1 MSKKTKGFDKYLN
14 FIRNIGIIAHI
25 DAGKTTLTERIL
37 YYTKRIHKMGEV
49 HEGTATMDYMPEEQ
63 ERGITITS
71 ACTSCH
77 WQDKQINIIDT
88 PGHVDFTIEVERALR
103 VLDGA
108 VGIFCAVGGVE
119 PQSETVWKQSE
130 KYHVPK
136 IAFVN
141 KMDRIGADFENVLF
155 EMKKKLGANPVAV
168 QIPWG
173 AGPDFEGIID
183 LIEMK
188 FLWFDP
194 STEGEKYE
202 KRELTSEQREKAE
215 LWRDKLI
222 ESISEIDESL
232 LEKYL
237 SEEEFS
243 TSEIKQG
250 LKKGTI
256 ELKLTPVFAGSALK
270 NIGVQPVLDGIC
282 DFLPSPLEVKQ
293 IEGIDPDTKK
303 KKVFPVSSKAP
314 FSALVFKITMESGRQ
329 MSLFRVYSG
338 TVKPGET
345 VFNAT
350 QKIKQRIARLFTLHA
365 DRKERIDMARAGEIV
380 GAAGLKD
387 VKTGDTLCFED
398 NKIILER
405 ISDYKSVISIAL
417 EPKNTAEGEKL
428 REALNKMLKED
439 PTLFMEEDQETGQ
452 IILSGMGELH
462 LEVVQDRLKR
472 EHNVEFRA
480 GNPQVV
486 YRETISK
493 PATAKEEFLKEL
505 GDEMH
510 YGYVEL
516 KVEPIDRQKDNKL
529 IFEVDTEAIPEKF
542 VVATE
547 TAIKD
552 GLQSGVLK
560 GSPVQGVKVSV
571 LSLGILKE
579 ESSEIGYHMA
589 AGSCLKKALEK
600 AGPLLMEPIM
610 SVEIY
615 VPEEFVGDVISL
627 IGIKGGKIENMFE
640 RGTDKVVH
648 ALAPLRKLFGFSTD
662 LRSATQGRANF
673 IMKFEKF
680 DVLE

>member
-1 MSKKTKGFDKYLN
+1 MSKKTKGSDKYLN

-37 YYTKRIHKMGEV
+37 YYTKRIHRMGEV

-77 WQDKQINIIDT
+77 WQNKQINIIDT

-136 IAFVN
+136 IAFIN
-141 KMDRIGADFENVLF
+141 KMDRIGANFENVLH
-155 EMKKKLGANPVAV
+155 EMKKKLGANPVPV

-173 AGPDFEGIID
+173 AGQDFEGIID

-188 FLWFDP
+188 FLCFDP
-194 STEGEKYE
+194 NTEGEVFE
-202 KRELTSEQREKAE
+202 KKDLTNEQLEKAQI
-215 LWRDKLI
+215 WRDKLV
-222 ESISEIDESL
+222 ESVSEIDEGL

-237 SEEEFS
+237 GEEEI
-243 TSEIKQG
+243 TIQEIKDA

-256 ELKLTPVFAGSALK
+256 ELKLTPVFVGSALK
-270 NIGVQPVLDGIC
+270 KIGVQPVLDGIC
-282 DFLPSPLEVKQ
+282 DYLPSPVEVKQ
-293 IEGIDPDTKK
+293 LEGIDPDTKK
-303 KKVFPVSSKAP
+303 KKVFPISSTAP

-329 MSLFRVYSG
+329 LSLFRVYSG
-338 TVKPGET
+338 TVKAGDI
-345 VFNAT
+345 VYNAT
-350 QKIKQRIARLFTLHA
+350 QGKTLRIARLFTLHA

-380 GAAGLKD
+380 GGAGLKD
-387 VKTGDTLCFED
+387 VRTGDSLCFED
-398 NKIILER
+398 NKIILEK
-405 ISDYKSVISIAL
+405 ISDYQSVISIAL
-417 EPKNTAEGEKL
+417 EPKNSAEGERL
-428 REALNKMLKED
+428 IDALNKLLKED
-439 PTLFMEEDQETGQ
+439 PTLFMKVDEETGQ

-462 LEVVQDRLKR
+462 LEVIQERLKR
-472 EHNVEFRA
+472 EYKVEFRA
-480 GNPQVV
+480 GTPQVV
-486 YRETISK
+486 YRETISR
-493 PATAKEEFLKEL
+493 TAKVKEEFFREL
-505 GDEMH
+505 GENMH

-516 KVEPIDRQKDNKL
+516 KVEPIDRHGDNKV
-529 IFEVDTEAIPEKF
+529 IFEVDTSTYPDRF
-542 VVATE
+542 VIATE
-547 TAIKD
+547 TAIRD

-560 GSPVQGVKVSV
+560 GSPLQGVKVSI
-571 LSLGILKE
+571 LGMGNLRE
-579 ESSEIGYHMA
+579 ESSEVGYHMA
-589 AGSCLKKALEK
+589 AASGLKKALES
-600 AGPLLMEPIM
+600 AGPVLMEPIM
-610 SVEIY
+610 AVEIY

-640 RGTDKVVH
+640 RGTDKVVQ

-662 LRSATQGRANF
+662 LRSATQGRASF

-680 DVLE
+680 DVLD